1 MRYKIFRFS
10 ALLLTGLLLF
20 SGCSSSGTSQ
30 DNPNTANSQTEA
42 APATSPAP
50 SQAVEKTLTLEEFD
64 ALLAEQPLA
73 VTQTRYVVQDE
84 QYKSLYPDMLQ
95 ATLTN
100 HTDTDIKNA
109 VVAFVAWDENNLP
122 VKIEG
127 QFDFSDGDYIKQ
139 VRYDGI
145 NLIAGGTAGEDG
157 GYSLGE
163 DNSIN
168 HFKAIAVSFETFEG
182 DTWKNPYFDDFC
194 DLYKDAKYAE
204 DMTLD
209 VKISDSSFVPAP
221 RENTSTVTASDL
233 EARLS
238 EQPVTIIHT
247 SYVVQ
252 DETYKTL
259 YPDMLQ
265 VTLQNNTEDDIRNV
279 VVAFV
284 AWDENNLPVKIE
296 GQFDFGDSSY
306 IKKATYNDVNL
317 AAGATAG
324 ENSGFSLSEHC
335 GIKTFKAI
343 VVSYETF
350 DGDTWTNPCYDDFC
364 TLYEEKKLS
373 E

>member
-127 QFDFSDGDYIKQ
+127 QFDF
-139 VRYDGI
+139 
-145 NLIAGGTAGEDG
+145 
-157 GYSLGE
+157 
-163 DNSIN
+163 
-168 HFKAIAVSFETFEG
+168 
-182 DTWKNPYFDDFC
+182 
-194 DLYKDAKYAE
+194 
-204 DMTLD
+204 
-209 VKISDSSFVPAP
+209 
-221 RENTSTVTASDL
+221 
-233 EARLS
+233 
-238 EQPVTIIHT
+238 
-247 SYVVQ
+247 
-252 DETYKTL
+252 
-259 YPDMLQ
+259 
-265 VTLQNNTEDDIRNV
+265 
-279 VVAFV
+279 
-284 AWDENNLPVKIE
+284 
-296 GQFDFGDSSY
+296 GDSSY